1 MNDRQKTLRA
11 CGALLLTAIIWGVA
25 FSAQQ
30 KMSEHLDPFTCNALR
45 FIVATMAMLPFMCR
59 ENKRHKTPVNKT
71 DAGAGALVGAIL
83 FLAAFCQQ
91 AGVKEAGAGKA
102 GFVTALYV
110 VLVPLLGALLFR
122 QKTRLSTWLALVIAL
137 PGLYLLCIPLGER
150 FVIETCDLWLIIGAV
165 MWAFHILCTDRFAH
179 RTTALKL
186 CVIQFAVSGVLNLIC
201 AVIFEDISLHSVYLA
216 LLPILYCG
224 IFSNG
229 VGYYLQTVGQMHA
242 KPAHAALILSLE
254 SVFSVLGGVVLLGE
268 RMSVQGYIGCALM
281 LLAVLLSQLGMLK
294 QSGGDVHV

>member
-30 KMSEHLDPFTCNALR
+30 KMSEHLGPFTCNALR
-45 FIVATMAMLPFMCR
+45 FIVATTAMLPFMHR
-59 ENKRHKTPVNKT
+59 ENRQKKTPVNQA
-71 DAGAGALVGAIL
+71 DAGAGMLVGAIL

-122 QKTRLSTWLALVIAL
+122 QRTRLSTWLALVIAL

-150 FVIETCDLWLIIGAV
+150 FVIETCDLWLIVGAL

-186 CVIQFAVSGVLNLIC
+186 CVIQFAVASVLNLLC
-201 AVIFEDISLHSVYLA
+201 AVIFEEISLHRILPA

-254 SVFSVLGGVVLLGE
+254 SVFSVLGGAVLLGE

-281 LLAVLLSQLGMLK
+281 LLAVLLSQFGMLK
-294 QSGGDVHV
+294 QSGGDAHV